1 MSEQFVFEGH
11 NLGVVGVSAH
21 GNKAAS
27 VGLDCTIRF
36 WNLENGE
43 DLGIIEGGPSDAW
56 SICFSPDG
64 TRIATGANGGNVQV
78 EYFKTKKVELIKIW
92 NTFMKIVNSFFFE
105 RGNPF

>member
-1 MSEQFVFEGH
+1 LSEQFVFEGH

-78 EYFKTKKVELIKIW
+78 EYFKTKKVELIKI
-92 NTFMKIVNSFFFE
+92 
-105 RGNPF
+105 